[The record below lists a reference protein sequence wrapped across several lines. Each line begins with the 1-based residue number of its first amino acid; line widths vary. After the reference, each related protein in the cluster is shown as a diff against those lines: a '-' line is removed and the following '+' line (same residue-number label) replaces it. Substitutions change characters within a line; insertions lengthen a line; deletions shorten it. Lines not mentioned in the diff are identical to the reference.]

1 MGQFHTLKPAFAAGT
16 EPTPIESLAV
26 IHILIALILLGV
38 LLYLI
43 QMIPMDATIMQLI
56 RIVVIVG
63 AILYVLSALGMW
75 HGRF

>member
-1 MGQFHTLKPAFAAGT
+1 M
-16 EPTPIESLAV
+16 

-63 AILYVLSALGMW
+63 AVLYLLSAPGMW